1 MSHVWCI
8 NKVTTLFIK
17 PRTWFEIWRLYWSL
31 RRKCFCGL
39 GRTSASLKVVKKFER
54 FMASWADQSLHIT
67 QSRGG
72 ACESPVMIGILMFT
86 FTCSFVLVGFLSPFC
101 CLVSFSLC
109 KTLYGE
115 LCFWLTFVRARLCH
129 WCMKM
134 THQSVMCYRE
144 GRKEVV
150 FFFSKYDTQKII
162 RKNYSFFAAQYQMI
176 HGFHPPPDDTGP
188 GVGDPCPVW
197 HFKKHYKLLF

>member
-8 NKVTTLFIK
+8 NKVTALFIK

-54 FMASWADQSLHIT
+54 FMSSWADQSLHIT

-72 ACESPVMIGILMFT
+72 ACESPVMIGILMFS
-86 FTCSFVLVGFLSPFC
+86 FTCSFVFVGFLSPFC

-115 LCFWLTFVRARLCH
+115 LCFWLIFVRARLCH
-129 WCMKM
+129 WCRKM

-150 FFFSKYDTQKII
+150 FFFQIRYPEDYKEKLFLFCSQVPNDPRIPPSTGWYRSRGWGPLPCVTFQK
-162 RKNYSFFAAQYQMI
+162 
-176 HGFHPPPDDTGP
+176 T
-188 GVGDPCPVW
+188 
-197 HFKKHYKLLF
+197 L